1 VAIYSAEWGTSSPVL
16 LTMGPDVPHRYVIQG
31 DHRNEII
38 SLLFFVFLSFFNLL
52 FVLWI
57 FFISMVSVERHSLF
71 LLAH

>member
-1 VAIYSAEWGTSSPVL
+1 MGHLLCRMGTSSPVL

-31 DHRNEII
+31 DQRDEII
-38 SLLFFVFLSFFNLL
+38 SLWFHFVL
-52 FVLWI
+52 FV